1 MEGPSGVQG
10 PPGPQGSR
18 GPQGRMGPMG
28 LVGDVGEEGPKGRD
42 GICNCSLPDLYV
54 QRIAIPGP
62 PVIKIE
68 EKLVPVPVVVVK
80 EVEVTRLVPFEPT
93 PPVCLLVNT
102 INHQLTY

>member
-1 MEGPSGVQG
+1 
-10 PPGPQGSR
+10 
-18 GPQGRMGPMG
+18 MGPMG